1 MLLFSIKSW
10 NPLKSITVLTKIL
23 SSTAV
28 HSLFSKH
35 FDNGSATDI
44 THFTF
49 KISAWKGSSFIPAGK
64 SLLDRP
70 INYSVLSISHSPL
83 VFQNKLLTTSL
94 SLSHSLFP
102 CLSQPPIKAQEMMSS
117 LQSPYDRQKESR
129 GKSERAR
136 AKQPTTLRVKEGWKI
151 RR

>member
-1 MLLFSIKSW
+1 MLLLSIKSW

-23 SSTAV
+23 RSTAV

-49 KISAWKGSSFIPAGK
+49 KISDWKGSSFIPAGK

-83 VFQNKLLTTSL
+83 VFQNEPLTTSL
-94 SLSHSLFP
+94 SPSLFP

-117 LQSPYDRQKESR
+117 LQSPYDRQKESG